1 MSKDQI
7 KYEINK
13 VLDLLPDKA
22 LEDLL
27 SFLKNVEGKSN
38 DSFLDDSR
46 LKRILNE
53 PLASL
58 EIKEWLQL
66 LRPGFNKI
74 EIEHDLSSKAVIQF
88 YENGYDKPFGENLIS
103 DGTRNILCILTAIY
117 NITIC
122 AILNEITRIC

>member
-53 PLASL
+53 DKELLQKLA
-58 EIKEWLQL
+58 Q
-66 LRPGFNKI
+66 
-74 EIEHDLSSKAVIQF
+74 
-88 YENGYDKPFGENLIS
+88 
-103 DGTRNILCILTAIY
+103 
-117 NITIC
+117 
-122 AILNEITRIC
+122 